1 MVKEVKGCRCRFQL
15 SHCHPQVQGQAVSSS
30 LLINSLLGY
39 NVEVPDSYEHLL
51 LEVIDGQNHLFLR
64 SNELAAAW
72 NVLTPV
78 LNEIDKK
85 NIATELYE
93 LGGRGPVGAY
103 HLLGKTWG
111 SLGRGLAT

>member
-1 MVKEVKGCRCRFQL
+1 MDLDNRDFSFGDDTDV
-15 SHCHPQVQGQAVSSS
+15 
-30 LLINSLLGY
+30 
-39 NVEVPDSYEHLL
+39 NV
-51 LEVIDGQNHLFLR
+51 NHLFLR